1 MKERTVALIPVM
13 LLVLPFAHAQGEMPD
28 PGVLPDSPFY
38 SLKLFVESIGTT
50 FTFGAEARADRAL
63 GLAEMRLAESQA
75 MAEMDKDDLA
85 VKAVAEYESR
95 IEEAEENA
103 AEIEDEEKR
112 EEVSNR
118 IEAATSSHIDV
129 LNGVKLQVPSSAR
142 AAIEGA
148 IDASMKGRASAT
160 SEDDKSE

>member
-1 MKERTVALIPVM
+1 MKERAIAVIPVM
-13 LLVLPFAHAQGEMPD
+13 LLALPFAYAQGEMPD

-63 GLAEMRLAESQA
+63 ELAEVRLAEAQA
-75 MAEMDKDDLA
+75 MAETNKADLA
-85 VKAVAEYESR
+85 VKAVAEYESK

-103 AEIEDEEKR
+103 ADIEDEEKR
-112 EEVSNR
+112 EEVQDR
-118 IEAATSSHIDV
+118 IEAATSAHIDV
-129 LNGVKLQVPSSAR
+129 LNEVKLQVPASAR

-148 IDASMKGRASAT
+148 IDASMKGRESAT
-160 SEDDKSE
+160 AADDESE